1 MGGGGEGVGGWHCKQ
16 THLGCKHSVRADVR
30 QDTMGAAAVAEGG
43 GIIRL
48 DLLIRANKI

>member
-1 MGGGGEGVGGWHCKQ
+1 MGGGGGGAFCKQ
-16 THLGCKHSVRADVR
+16 TRPGCKHSARGDEH
-30 QDTMGAAAVAEGG
+30 QDTTGAVAVAEGG